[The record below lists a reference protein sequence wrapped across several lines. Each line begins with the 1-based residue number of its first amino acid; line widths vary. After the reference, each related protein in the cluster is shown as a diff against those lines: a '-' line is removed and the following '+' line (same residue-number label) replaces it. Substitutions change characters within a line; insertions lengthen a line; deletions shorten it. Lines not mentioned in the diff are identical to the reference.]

1 MGSRAFET
9 SSPSIALAV
18 DSDAEIAYWRVRYRE
33 LPRCAE
39 ARWEDIEPAL
49 KLGIDACLKAAGR
62 DLLEMLDELEVRYR
76 RTQSGSRLDWVQARD
91 VVAAAWVRVWSQKRL
106 PLVAHPGP
114 QYPRR
119 AAAMPHH
126 PDILE
131 S

>member
-18 DSDAEIAYWRVRYRE
+18 DSEAEIAYWRGQYRE
-33 LPRCAE
+33 LPHCAA

-62 DLLEMLDELEVRYR
+62 DLTEMLDELEIRYR
-76 RTQSGSRLDWVQARD
+76 RTHSGSRLEWAEARD
-91 VVAAAWVRVWSQKRL
+91 VAAAAWARVWSQKPL
-106 PLVAHPGP
+106 PPLAYRGRQARQGVAGL
-114 QYPRR
+114 
-119 AAAMPHH
+119 AGH